1 MYIYTHIYM
10 YVYVYIYLGAVGG
23 EALDLVRHDA
33 VDGLAPEVVQALLD
47 ERRDLAVLLP
57 RLQEPDDNLV
67 ER

>member
-1 MYIYTHIYM
+1 M
-10 YVYVYIYLGAVGG
+10 IYLSAIGG
-23 EALDLVRHDA
+23 EALDLVGHDA
-33 VDGLAPEVVQALLD
+33 VDGLAPEVIETLLD